1 MEQQSQTEI
10 FAEFYIKL
18 SILLSSVNHSA
29 KQLRTDMCASPKIK
43 YKD

>member
-18 SILLSSVNHSA
+18 SILLSVNHSA